1 MLYKIGDFSKIT
13 NTPVRT
19 LRFYGDIGL
28 LVPERVDV
36 FTGYRY
42 YGDAQIKKLK
52 LIQKLK
58 DLGFS
63 LDEIRDNMNNIR
75 DSVLLR
81 KRCEIMNEI
90 DECKRKIKKIDEFR
104 SQLKG

>member
-13 NTPVRT
+13 DTPVRT

-28 LVPERVDV
+28 LVPEKVDI

-42 YGDAQIKKLK
+42 YGDAQIKSLK

-63 LDEIRDNMNNIR
+63 LDEIRNNMNNLS
-75 DSVLLR
+75 DNVLLR
-81 KRCEIMNEI
+81 KRAEVMNEI
-90 DECKRKIKKIDEFR
+90 DECKKKIKMIDEFR

>member
-19 LRFYGDIGL
+19 LRFYSDIGL
-28 LVPERVDV
+28 LVPEKVDI
-36 FTGYRY
+36 FTGHRY

-63 LDEIRDNMNNIR
+63 LDEIRDNMNNLG

-81 KRCEIMNEI
+81 KRCEIMYEI
-90 DECKRKIKKIDEFR
+90 DECKRKIKMIDEFGG
-104 SQLKG
+104 QLKG

>member
-1 MLYKIGDFSKIT
+1 MLYKIGDFAKIT

-63 LDEIRDNMNNIR
+63 LDEIRDNMNNLR
-75 DSVLLR
+75 DSVLNTR
-81 KRCEIMNEI
+81 SSVMNEI

>member
-13 NTPVRT
+13 DTPVRT

-28 LVPERVDV
+28 LVPEKVDI

-42 YGDAQIKKLK
+42 YGDAQIKSRK

-63 LDEIRDNMNNIR
+63 LDEIRNNMNNLS

-81 KRCEIMNEI
+81 KRAEVMNEI
-90 DECKRKIKKIDEFR
+90 DECKKKIKMIDEFR

>member
-13 NTPVRT
+13 DTPVRT
-19 LRFYGDIGL
+19 LRFYSDIGL
-28 LVPERVDV
+28 LVPEKVDI

-42 YGDAQIKKLK
+42 YGDAQIKSLK

-63 LDEIRDNMNNIR
+63 LD

-81 KRCEIMNEI
+81 KRAEVMNEI
-90 DECKRKIKKIDEFR
+90 DECKKKIKMIDEFR